1 MNISGSLT
9 QWAEQF
15 IQTVE
20 TRRQEAAGEIEPIE
34 RTEEQAAL
42 ENAMLSGAASKNHL
56 ARLVF
61 GGDSQIDQWASQGL
75 TLSDETL
82 SGAYDA
88 LSQAMAEHEAN
99 GTTPSKALFN
109 AYQLVSNNQD
119 TPAWFDEEQAEA
131 LANMTDEEA
140 KAAFENGDLYF
151 LTEAAQGTGNAG
163 TDAYAAMQSM
173 PSLIDQLFGS

>member
-34 RTEEQAAL
+34 RTEEQMAM

-61 GGDSQIDQWASQGL
+61 GGDSQVTQWANQGL
-75 TLSDETL
+75 TLSDDTL
-82 SGAYDA
+82 SAAYDA
-88 LSQAMAEHEAN
+88 LSKAMAEHEAN

-109 AYQLVSNNQD
+109 AYQLVSNNQQ
-119 TPAWFDEEQAEA
+119 TPDWFDEEKLQA

-140 KAAFENGDLYF
+140 RAAFENGDLYF
-151 LTEAAQGTGNAG
+151 LADAAKSTGNAG
-163 TDAYAAMQSM
+163 ADAYAAMQSM
-173 PSLIDQLFGS
+173 PSLIDQLFGR